1 MYNLLHVQ
9 SINQVEDAEA
19 HSRVNTHLT
28 GIESACGQVKRKG
41 QTLVTRI
48 DEEGI

>member
-1 MYNLLHVQ
+1 VYNLLHVQ
-9 SINQVEDAEA
+9 SINQMKDAEV

-28 GIESACGQVKRKG
+28 GIESACGKVKRKG
-41 QTLVTRI
+41 QTLATRI